1 MCLPEVHQWLEFVL
15 EVLVEVSRGLSGR
28 GKKFLCLGNRG
39 RGRERW
45 EEKGRR
51 KREEKLT
58 RGWGSKEGGGSERE
72 REEEGWRRGK
82 DRKRKGRERSN
93 STLDY

>member
-72 REEEGWRRGK
+72 RGRRMEERQGQKEKGEGK
-82 DRKRKGRERSN
+82 IKFH
-93 STLDY
+93 T